1 MGSLTQPPAM
11 APQRDMAHGH
21 RRPQSAPAV
30 TFHGDRDSASSG
42 ILPDSAHTSPVRS
55 QRSSSQLHLQA
66 QRDATAAA
74 NRSASQLRRV
84 AMRLAARLAVK
95 DSRESAQA
103 KSLQR
108 VRMSQYTAERTSAA
122 QIARLCSTLD
132 EKEQKGRDL
141 VAILAPIAPI
151 EATNP
156 LSKLP
161 KNYSDIIV
169 WRSVPISD
177 HF

>member
-1 MGSLTQPPAM
+1 
-11 APQRDMAHGH
+11 
-21 RRPQSAPAV
+21 
-30 TFHGDRDSASSG
+30 
-42 ILPDSAHTSPVRS
+42 
-55 QRSSSQLHLQA
+55 
-66 QRDATAAA
+66 
-74 NRSASQLRRV
+74 
-84 AMRLAARLAVK
+84 
-95 DSRESAQA
+95 
-103 KSLQR
+103 
-108 VRMSQYTAERTSAA
+108 MSQYTAERTSAA

>member
-1 MGSLTQPPAM
+1 M
-11 APQRDMAHGH
+11 AVHRDMAQGH

-30 TFHGDRDSASSG
+30 TFDRDRDSASSG
-42 ILPDSAHTSPVRS
+42 IPPDSAHLSLVKS
-55 QRSSSQLHLQA
+55 QRSSSQLDLQA
-66 QRDATAAA
+66 QKDATAAA

-84 AMRLAARLAVK
+84 AMRLAARLAVR
-95 DSRESAQA
+95 DSRVSAQA

-108 VRMSQYTAERTSAA
+108 VRMSQYTAERSAEA

-132 EKEQKGRDL
+132 EKEQKAQDL

-169 WRSVPISD
+169 WRSVPLSD
-177 HF
+177 NV